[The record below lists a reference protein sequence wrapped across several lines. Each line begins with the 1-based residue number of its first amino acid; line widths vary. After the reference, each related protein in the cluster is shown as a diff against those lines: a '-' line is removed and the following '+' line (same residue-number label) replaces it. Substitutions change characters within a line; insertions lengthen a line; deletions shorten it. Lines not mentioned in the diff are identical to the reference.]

1 MPLEE
6 EQLLPEA
13 PVGVDSQEALAKHH
27 ECGDLHNAVGSEVM
41 QLQPVGVQQAP
52 DEGVKGEGEPT
63 SHVVDKHDSLAL
75 LGTRH
80 DLVAGEAYLG

>member
-13 PVGVDSQEALAKHH
+13 LVGVDSQKALTKHH
-27 ECGDLHNAVGSEVM
+27 ECSDLYNAVGCEVV

-52 DEGVKGEGEPT
+52 DKGVKGKGEPT
-63 SHVVDKHDSLAL
+63 SHVVDKHDSFAL
-75 LGTRH
+75 LGVRH